1 MFVPS
6 YRSAFVLLF
15 LVMLTLT
22 VAGVSINAYRRATR
36 VSLDLSADILTEMS
50 EKVINCTVGLVELSR
65 GLLESDAVAVHEG
78 GGLLV
83 QRELLLAL
91 FARQL
96 TLVPQIR
103 SLYVADADGNLL
115 QMFRMPYPASRV
127 IERVLP
133 DGRRLPSPRERIIY
147 RTADFRPIARLM
159 GSSREDPREQSWY
172 RHATDSRLHISE
184 LHRFAADNSPG
195 VTMVQ
200 AVQTAD
206 GTLHAA
212 LGADVTVAG
221 ISEILAAQRLPA
233 GGVVVLVDAERR
245 LVAFPP
251 WLELAE
257 SAKDDL
263 PRIDHLNARWL
274 VDAYSGSIASSAR
287 EPDNGAFEH
296 TLTETD
302 GRRYI
307 THRAPVPERLGTDW
321 TLFVVV
327 PEASLLSAAGR
338 VFAESAVIAVIVL
351 VAADFAVSV
360 LAVRMFAPLEQLV
373 HNTERISALRF
384 DEVVRV
390 PSRFREIRTMDAA
403 IWRMTQGLQS
413 LTKFVPS
420 AIARRLVQSGT
431 PAHPEAEVREL
442 AVLFTGISSL
452 VTLRGRMPPERIT
465 ALLGAQLD
473 AFTEAISHRQGTV
486 GSYLGESIL
495 AFWGAP
501 VAVDDS
507 AVRACDAA
515 LACMEAETELLADW
529 DPSDMPV
536 PRNLFSVHL
545 GLCIVGAIGS
555 KAHMSYTAVGDSIAH
570 GWDLR
575 RLNRRYGTRI
585 IVSGTA
591 RAQAGDRF
599 WFRRLDR
606 LPAGHPLAGD
616 AELELF
622 ELVDRREHPLTT
634 ARAAYI
640 DAYEAALTA
649 LQAEQWDTAENSFR
663 PLAAQAPMD
672 VAVALMLE
680 RCRLHDAWWCP
691 GAVRQIPAAPEP
703 APAPT
708 GPSPSERR
716 SA

>member
-6 YRSAFVLLF
+6 YRSAFILLF
-15 LVMLTLT
+15 LVLLTLT
-22 VAGVSINAYRRATR
+22 VAVVSINAYRRATG
-36 VSLDLSADILTEMS
+36 VSLDLSAAILTEMS
-50 EKVINCTVGLVELSR
+50 EKVITCAVALVERSR
-65 GLLESDAVAVHEG
+65 GLLESDAVAIQEG
-78 GGLLV
+78 GGLLA

-96 TLVPQIR
+96 ALVPQIQA
-103 SLYVADADGNLL
+103 LYVADAHGNLV
-115 QMFRMPYPASRV
+115 QMRRAPYPASRI
-127 IERVLP
+127 IERVLS
-133 DGRRLPSPRERIIY
+133 DGRRLPSPREWIIY
-147 RTADFRPIARLM
+147 RTADFRPIARLT
-159 GSSREDPREQSWY
+159 GSSHEDPREQSWF

-184 LHRFAADNSPG
+184 LRRLAADNSPG

-221 ISEILAAQRLPA
+221 ISEMLAAQRLPT
-233 GGVVVLVDAERR
+233 GGVAVLVDAEHR

-251 WLELAE
+251 WLKLAD
-257 SAKDDL
+257 SADDDL
-263 PRIDHLNARWL
+263 PRIEHLNARWL
-274 VDAYSGSIASSAR
+274 VDAYSGSTASTARAPDKSAV
-287 EPDNGAFEH
+287 DY

-307 THRAPVPERLGTDW
+307 THRAALPAGLGTDW

-351 VAADFAVSV
+351 VAAAFAVSV
-360 LAVRMFAPLEQLV
+360 LGVRMFAPLEQLV

-403 IWRMTQGLQS
+403 IWRMTQAVQS
-413 LTKFVPS
+413 LTKFVP
-420 AIARRLVQSGT
+420 AAVARRLVQSGT
-431 PAHPEAEVREL
+431 PVHPEAEVREL
-442 AVLFTGISSL
+442 AVLFTGISNL
-452 VTLRGRMPPERIT
+452 ATLCGQMAPERIT
-465 ALLGAQLD
+465 ALLSAQLD
-473 AFTEAISHRQGTV
+473 TFTEAIMHRHGTL
-486 GSYLGESIL
+486 GSYLGDSIL

-501 VAVDDS
+501 IAADDS
-507 AVRACDAA
+507 VARACDAA
-515 LACMEAETELLADW
+515 LACMEAENELLADW
-529 DPSDMPV
+529 ELCDMPA
-536 PRNLFSVHL
+536 PQNLFSVHV

-555 KAHMSYTAVGDSIAH
+555 KAHMSYTAVGDNIAR

-575 RLNRRYGTRI
+575 WLNHRYGTRI
-585 IVSGTA
+585 IVSGAA

-606 LPAGHPLAGD
+606 LPAGHPHAGD
-616 AELELF
+616 RELELF
-622 ELVDRREHPLTT
+622 ELVDRREYPLTA

-649 LQAEQWDTAENSFR
+649 LQAEQWAKAENSFR
-663 PLAAQAPMD
+663 RLAAQAPVD
-672 VAVALMLE
+672 AAVALMLE
-680 RCRLHDAWWCP
+680 RCRVRDACWCP
-691 GAVRQIPAAPEP
+691 NAVRQVPAAPEP
-703 APAPT
+703 AAA
-708 GPSPSERR
+708 GPSPIERR